1 MPDNKDTM
9 QEILE
14 RLIVIE
20 TKLDGFTEA
29 KKKTYDNE
37 KDILILKSTVTDH
50 EKKINELIESNKWLV
65 RTVAAALITGIIGI
79 LIALAKAGLGA

>member
-9 QEILE
+9 
-14 RLIVIE
+14 
-20 TKLDGFTEA
+20 
-29 KKKTYDNE
+29 
-37 KDILILKSTVTDH
+37 LILKSTVTDH